1 MASGPLEPSTIG
13 VGDTVGPYRLE
24 AILGE
29 GGMGIVFRAVREEDG
44 VTVALKVLR
53 EELAAD
59 DVYRRRFAREGAIA
73 RELDHPHLVPVLD
86 AGEFEGRHYLASRYV
101 PGRSLDERLAAEGPM
116 PVRDML
122 RLTAHIGAALD
133 ELRATELVHRD
144 VKPANILASGDGH
157 WLLTDFGVARG
168 RAHTALTKTGRV
180 VGSVDYL
187 APEVIAGNPA
197 RAASDLYALACV
209 VYECL
214 AGTPPFGGRGLA
226 QTCVAH
232 LNESPPDLG
241 AARVDL
247 PRELLWAVRRGLA
260 KDPAERPRTAT
271 AYARLLR
278 ASARSA

>member
-1 MASGPLEPSTIG
+1 MARGPLQPSTIG

-29 GGMGIVFRAVREEDG
+29 GGMGIVFRAAREEDG

-59 DVYRRRFAREGAIA
+59 EVYRRRFAREGAIA
-73 RELDHPHLVPVLD
+73 RELDHPNLVPVLD
-86 AGEFEGRHYLASRYV
+86 AGEFEGRYYLASRYV

-116 PVRDML
+116 PVRDVL

-133 ELRATELVHRD
+133 ELHATELVHRD
-144 VKPANILASGDGH
+144 VKPANILAGEDGH

-197 RAASDLYALACV
+197 GAESDLYALACV

-232 LNESPPDLG
+232 LNEAPPDLE

-247 PRELLWAVRRGLA
+247 PRDLPWAVGRGLA
-260 KDPAERPRTAT
+260 KDPAQRPRTAT